1 MDGKEDVEIR
11 QYDLWISDRR
21 RRFRVVTM
29 VAPGTLGL
37 ILLVIRLVFEKM
49 IYDRG
54 SIAFVLWYLTNPLV
68 VIILFM
74 MTALM
79 TLMIYLQT
87 GFKRKTQDESS
98 MLRYESQLSEL
109 LRLRNRSVH
118 KESGL
123 TSEIEDI
130 KKELSLINSKI
141 KKTPEIMDEDQ
152 KQNLIAHLKEELT
165 EATASEVLEE
175 VKEQANRR
183 FAVEA
188 WIGQV
193 SAQFEDSVRRLNAE
207 VSAQGRRGNLNLVL
221 GIVTTVSGLVLL
233 GYFVIK
239 IEPSKAEANYVDF
252 MRYFIPRLSLV
263 GFVELFAYFFLRLYK
278 ASLAEIK
285 YFQNELTNIES
296 KAIALGAALNTQK
309 ESTISDTIISLSN
322 TERNRILQKGETTP
336 ELESAKIEAGSI
348 SDIAK
353 EVVALVKKHRE

>member
-1 MDGKEDVEIR
+1 MER
-11 QYDLWISDRR
+11 
-21 RRFRVVTM
+21 
-29 VAPGTLGL
+29 A
-37 ILLVIRLVFEKM
+37 
-49 IYDRG
+49 
-54 SIAFVLWYLTNPLV
+54 
-68 VIILFM
+68 
-74 MTALM
+74 
-79 TLMIYLQT
+79 
-87 GFKRKTQDESS
+87 
-98 MLRYESQLSEL
+98 
-109 LRLRNRSVH
+109 SV
-118 KESGL
+118 
-123 TSEIEDI
+123 SEIE
-130 KKELSLINSKI
+130 KLKEELYLLNSKI

-165 EATASEVLEE
+165 AATASEVLEE

-221 GIVTTVSGLVLL
+221 GILTTVSGLVLL
-233 GYFVIK
+233 GYFVINL
-239 IEPSKAEANYVDF
+239 EPSKAEANYVDF
-252 MRYFIPRLSLV
+252 VRHFIPRLSLV

-285 YFQNELTNIES
+285 YFQNELTNVES

-309 ESTISDTIISLSN
+309 ESTISDTIISLTK

-353 EVVALVKKHRE
+353 EVVALVKRHRE